1 MSGQSTT
8 FTWNPSTLSNQN
20 WTSVSINSS
29 GQNAVACMETTST
42 NFLYYNNNNIWSQ
55 SSITYQSNT
64 NPASNQ
70 NYQVSISNNYSFVG
84 YSNTDSSFCF
94 MYSEDNGVNYS
105 SVLYTGTVGGEAV
118 SGSSINKEG
127 IYLTAPLI
135 GLYWIGSLTP
145 VQQPNYIPSN
155 ISNPIILQVPPPGT
169 RSFCAL
175 SDENY
180 GFICFDNT
188 LSQPVSPYFVYSSDI
203 DNNTAISASATWYNQ
218 LNPFSSSTNFV
229 GISCSSTGKY
239 IIVGTNIGVFL
250 STTGNTFTPSNPPTF
265 PTFISSSNVSGVAVS
280 KSGQYGLY
288 CENGGN
294 IYYSNDYLQTWN
306 ICIDQSLSSLSLNW
320 SSVSI
325 SDENNYNVY
334 AVASVN
340 GGNIYNATIQVGS
353 PPAPAPAPAPSPA
366 PSPAPNTNVIIKTI
380 PNPIIAGQPAV
391 ITYQNNSYLPIPNN
405 NYVLKNQL
413 DVTISSVYTGTN
425 DSTTF
430 TFRNVYLIAGLNVLY
445 IYNLTTS
452 SMSPTFNENA
462 IQIEVSSICFKEG
475 TYILCYN
482 KGNNDKYIPI
492 EQLNESVY
500 VKTNKH
506 GYKKV
511 KYLIKTKMIN
521 SSKKTINKLYVMKM
535 TENNG
540 LIEDLYVT
548 GSHALLKDE
557 LSEKEEKQMDKLLSI
572 FKDVNYDKM
581 IDDKYKVLACFDKRF
596 EEYNEEGY
604 YNIYHIVLEDD
615 KGVYKNYGIYAN
627 GILAESTMEDTLS
640 KMNHYDL
647 INIDNS
653 NLIIEK
659 SISIKDIFLKS
670 NSKAKK
676 YLNNRF

>member
-1 MSGQSTT
+1 MELSPEPTSE
-8 FTWNPSTLSNQN
+8 PEPTL
-20 WTSVSINSS
+20 
-29 GQNAVACMETTST
+29 E
-42 NFLYYNNNNIWSQ
+42 
-55 SSITYQSNT
+55 
-64 NPASNQ
+64 
-70 NYQVSISNNYSFVG
+70 
-84 YSNTDSSFCF
+84 
-94 MYSEDNGVNYS
+94 
-105 SVLYTGTVGGEAV
+105 
-118 SGSSINKEG
+118 
-127 IYLTAPLI
+127 
-135 GLYWIGSLTP
+135 
-145 VQQPNYIPSN
+145 
-155 ISNPIILQVPPPGT
+155 
-169 RSFCAL
+169 
-175 SDENY
+175 
-180 GFICFDNT
+180 
-188 LSQPVSPYFVYSSDI
+188 
-203 DNNTAISASATWYNQ
+203 
-218 LNPFSSSTNFV
+218 
-229 GISCSSTGKY
+229 
-239 IIVGTNIGVFL
+239 
-250 STTGNTFTPSNPPTF
+250 
-265 PTFISSSNVSGVAVS
+265 
-280 KSGQYGLY
+280 
-288 CENGGN
+288 
-294 IYYSNDYLQTWN
+294 
-306 ICIDQSLSSLSLNW
+306 
-320 SSVSI
+320 
-325 SDENNYNVY
+325 
-334 AVASVN
+334 
-340 GGNIYNATIQVGS
+340 
-353 PPAPAPAPAPSPA
+353 PSPA
-366 PSPAPNTNVIIKTI
+366 PTSEPAQETNVIKTI

-413 DVTISSVYTGTN
+413 DVTVSSVYTGTN

-535 TENNG
+535 REKNG

-581 IDDKYKVLACFDKRF
+581 IDDKHKVLACFDKRF

-653 NLIIEK
+653 NIIIEK